1 MCETIRVIDKKTEA
15 EKIIR
20 SSVFVMVIPSL
31 IGIDPGMVDGVL
43 VVAVI
48 QSRQNYVLKY
58 RFCITPM

>member
-1 MCETIRVIDKKTEA
+1 VCETIRVIDKKTEA

-20 SSVFVMVIPSL
+20 SSVFVMVIPPL
-31 IGIDPGMVDGVL
+31 IGIDPAMVDGVL

-58 RFCITPM
+58 RFCSTPM